1 MITKPNAGVV
11 AVLGTRARRPRVSI
25 VIFNGQVT
33 FGLMTDV
40 GRMLSL
46 LNEEFSRERYGI

>member
-1 MITKPNAGVV
+1 LITKPNAGVV
-11 AVLGTRARRPRVSI
+11 AVLGTRARRPWVSI